1 MKKNTVKITNFQL
14 KTAQII
20 SDKYE
25 VVSKLGSGWEG
36 EVYKIREM
44 RTGIERAA
52 KLFFPQRNINHKA
65 SCFYARKLHKLRKC
79 QILIQYH
86 TEETLY
92 FDGLPI
98 TMLVSEYV
106 EGQLLSDFVRSFPG
120 KKLTP
125 FQALH
130 LLYSLVKGIEDIHLL
145 NEYHGDLHSDNV
157 IVNRFGLY
165 FELKLLDMFH
175 WSSPSKAN
183 REDDLCELIH
193 IFYDSLGGAKY
204 YSKFPQEIKKICCGL
219 KKGLILKKFR
229 TVSQLREYLET
240 MKW

>member
-229 TVSQLREYLET
+229 TVSQLREHLET